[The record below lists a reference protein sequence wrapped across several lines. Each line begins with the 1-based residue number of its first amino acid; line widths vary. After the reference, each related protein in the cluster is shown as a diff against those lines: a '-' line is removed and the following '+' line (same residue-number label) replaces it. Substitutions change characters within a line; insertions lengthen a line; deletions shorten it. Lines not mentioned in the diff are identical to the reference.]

1 MSEIMLKYILLVIC
15 FIGISISGFYIFG
28 YESTNLILNNGE
40 HSFNKDMNLLNQT
53 GKTDPNALVYIN
65 GAPAIV
71 DNDGNFYGMVVI
83 HNGLNIINVT
93 AKAPFKS
100 TTSNIATVNRTETPH
115 HIDVY
120 YQINNTI
127 QKP

>member
-1 MSEIMLKYILLVIC
+1 MLKYYLLVIC
-15 FIGISISGFYIFG
+15 LIGIIITSFYIFG
-28 YESTNLILNNGE
+28 YEPTNLILNNGE
-40 HSFNKDMNLLNQT
+40 HSFNEDMNLLNQT

-65 GAPAIV
+65 DVPAVV
-71 DNDGNFYGMVVI
+71 DNNGNFYGMI
-83 HNGLNIINVT
+83 EINNGLNIINVT

-100 TTSNIATVNRTETPH
+100 LTSNVATVNRTETPH
-115 HIDVY
+115 HINVY

>member
-1 MSEIMLKYILLVIC
+1 MSETMLKYILLAIC
-15 FIGISISGFYIFG
+15 ILGFIIAGFYIFG
-28 YESTNLILNNGE
+28 YEPTNLILNNGE

-65 GAPAIV
+65 GVPAVV
-71 DNDGNFYGMVVI
+71 DNDGNFYGTVVI

-93 AKAPFKS
+93 AKATFKS
-100 TTSNIATVNRTETPH
+100 ARSNIATVNRTETPN
-115 HIDVY
+115 HIEVY